1 MQSESKKYEEETPS
15 LLWGLDPVFS
25 AFARLYIKDIKEMKE
40 SKQVPGIFFYNGR
53 PVRQVDVVGIV
64 VQTKERDAFYN
75 YGVDD
80 STDVINCVCWKNPM
94 GTERPLS
101 VKNYSGNSPHTTAA
115 ASEINALTS
124 NLVSFLTLAIQWFQ
138 DASSVLCLHLY
149 SPSAPC
155 PSTPSSLNVL
165 EQMKKLQEMVS
176 QKTKLQ
182 IGDVIRVRGH
192 IRTYRQQREI
202 QASSFYRV
210 DDPVCDVQISRMLEL
225 PCLYREVYDK
235 PFRGPDGAQSGPG
248 CMDFSNMLCE
258 KVKGFLLQNR
268 IQTFYQ
274 QELETIDTLVSLARQ
289 PLPSPSS
296 QEVDSKS
303 DPSSK
308 QIHTVFKEAV
318 RMLQEKGMVFQKP
331 SSSKDLYHVT
341 DHDKELLKVTL
352 DIIKEDCR
360 KPRHAEKGCHFLH
373 VLSCVRQSYNPYV
386 AEVVMHRV
394 LELLESNSDI
404 VSTMEGYYVAF

>member
-1 MQSESKKYEEETPS
+1 MQSESKKYEEEIPS

-25 AFARLYIKDIKEMKE
+25 AFARLYIKDIKQMRE
-40 SKQVPGIFFYNGR
+40 SKQVPGIFFYNGH
-53 PVRQVDVVGIV
+53 PIRQVDVVGIV
-64 VQTKERDAFYN
+64 VQTKERNAFYN

-80 STDVINCVCWKNPM
+80 STGVINCVCWKNPM
-94 GTERPLS
+94 GVERPLS
-101 VKNYSGNSPHTTAA
+101 GNLSNVYTA
-115 ASEINALTS
+115 
-124 NLVSFLTLAIQWFQ
+124 
-138 DASSVLCLHLY
+138 
-149 SPSAPC
+149 
-155 PSTPSSLNVL
+155 SSLNVL
-165 EQMKKLQEMVS
+165 EQRKKLQEMIS
-176 QKTKLQ
+176 QKTKLE
-182 IGDVIRVRGH
+182 IGDVVRVRGH

-202 QASSFYRV
+202 QASSFYKV

-235 PFRGPDGAQSGPG
+235 PFQGPEGIQSGPE
-248 CMDFSNMLCE
+248 CLDFSNMLCE

-274 QELETIDTLVSLARQ
+274 QELETIDTLVVAEIPHRLIHSFFFPMQ
-289 PLPSPSS
+289 
-296 QEVDSKS
+296 VDSKS

-308 QIHTVFKEAV
+308 RIHSVFKEAV
-318 RMLQEKGMVFQKP
+318 RMLQEKGVVFQKP

-352 DIIKEDCR
+352 DVIKEDCR

-386 AEVVMHRV
+386 SEAVMHRV
-394 LELLESNSDI
+394 LELLESNSDVI
-404 VSTMEGYYVAF
+404 STMEGYYMTF